1 MARPQPGSLGKESEG
16 LKPKNQWGLIPGR
29 VIPSEAVLAGGK
41 GSDRERLLV
50 EEAEKPKDKATV
62 FPLQAKM

>member
-16 LKPKNQWGLIPGR
+16 LKPPWGLIPGR

-50 EEAEKPKDKATV
+50 EEAEKPKDNATV